1 MRFSAAIKYNT
12 IHVGRVD
19 VQMSVCL
26 KVHKILPTS
35 TPLQSSI
42 PNHDIKQFAAS
53 HNAFLWREYMDAK
66 AFQTNHIYSN
76 DGSSAGQVLSMELQN
91 I

>member
-26 KVHKILPTS
+26 KVHKILPRS

-53 HNAFLWREYMDAK
+53 HKLSFGENTWMQKPFRPITFTAMMD
-66 AFQTNHIYSN
+66 QRWPSVIY
-76 DGSSAGQVLSMELQN
+76 ELQN